1 MKGNNIILVGMM
13 GAGKSTVAKELVK
26 LLDSFT
32 IKDID
37 NLIEDSAN
45 LSIPEIFAQFKEDG
59 FRQIES
65 DVIKSVCQ
73 NDNQIVSTGGGAF
86 ENPENRKVLLNS
98 GKVFYLYAPSQVLYD
113 RINQRVDIMLKQ
125 GLIEEVKSILEKYN
139 KFPTAMQGLRI

>member
-73 NDNQIVSTGGGAF
+73 NDNQIVMCPCEMDYRL
-86 ENPENRKVLLNS
+86 ENWIPYK
-98 GKVFYLYAPSQVLYD
+98 
-113 RINQRVDIMLKQ
+113 
-125 GLIEEVKSILEKYN
+125 
-139 KFPTAMQGLRI
+139 